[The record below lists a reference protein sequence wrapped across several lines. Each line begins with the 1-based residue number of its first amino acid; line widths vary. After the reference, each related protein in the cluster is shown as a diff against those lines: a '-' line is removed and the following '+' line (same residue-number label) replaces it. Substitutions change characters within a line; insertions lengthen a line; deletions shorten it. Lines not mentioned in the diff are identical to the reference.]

1 MDYVKDKIQKELGFT
16 IEETFYLTEALR
28 SGNYT
33 FFFTTSDKKVS
44 GWIERIKPQDVL
56 CYEVEIEKQSGNYP
70 NVLLFYG
77 VTKLRIVLLNVTF
90 KDKDLNERISYSFDW
105 QGNHI
110 KTMWDFFPPFSNYR
124 SFESLYCDS
133 FFKS

>member
-1 MDYVKDKIQKELGFT
+1 MDKFVKYKIDKELGFT
-16 IEETFYLTEALR
+16 IEETFYLTESLK
-28 SGNYT
+28 SGNYN
-33 FFFTTSDKKVS
+33 FSFTTSDKKVS

-77 VTKLRIVLLNVTF
+77 VTKLKIVLLNVRF

-110 KTMWDFFPPFSNYR
+110 KTM
-124 SFESLYCDS
+124 
-133 FFKS
+133 